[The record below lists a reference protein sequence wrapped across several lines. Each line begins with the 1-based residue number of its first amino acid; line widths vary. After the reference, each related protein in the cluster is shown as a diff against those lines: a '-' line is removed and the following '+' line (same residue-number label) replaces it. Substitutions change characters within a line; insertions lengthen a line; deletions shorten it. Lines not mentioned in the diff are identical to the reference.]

1 MKKLFVLLL
10 CMVMVISMFAA
21 CRGGDNTTA
30 STNGGGENTV
40 PSQTDPTESTAP
52 LLESPYPKDLAAA
65 EEITFEPLY
74 YLSFEDN
81 TNLTPVVQ
89 QAHNDAD
96 GDGICDTCTLT
107 GATYEIV
114 PSDNKILH
122 TNGVSGSCIYLD
134 GSYGVKLENLV
145 ETADDSYTI
154 SFWVNVQTMAN
165 YMPSLQIGRNVG
177 MEGVNEA
184 CTWINVTQTDFFSA
198 GGSFP
203 CIWNRNSSIDLDGDP
218 TTLEGVW
225 PWLNKLDDTVYGKKE
240 WIMVT
245 IVATGDAYEHY
256 DADTGISEP
265 RIGAYLYINGVE
277 VMNGTAD
284 GVTSLGVA
292 STYHG
297 LSPEILKGD
306 GLEGYLAINYWDLCM
321 RAYFDELYIFDE
333 ALTAGQVATLW
344 SRGDATVET
353 VKPEDAAPETGAPV
367 DTNAIDVI
375 GTPDM
380 MLGWWSDW
388 SKGFE
393 LAEGQTLTMKL
404 NNYTQGPNNWNN
416 FLAVLCNVQTPGHSA
431 PTDVEGYAEYAV
443 IRADNYGWGA
453 NYLGNVYNEDG
464 TVASSAGVMTCSWTD
479 WAAWLEVMKDAEVEL
494 VWTRTN
500 GTVSCAMTFTGAD
513 GTVMTCSG
521 DVLADMG
528 DQPLF
533 IFITAE
539 MAYVEILSVE

>member
-1 MKKLFVLLL
+1 MKKLLAMLL
-10 CMVMVISMFAA
+10 CLVMVVSLFAA
-21 CRGGDNTTA
+21 CGGGDDTTA
-30 STNGGGENTV
+30 STKGTGGNTV
-40 PSQTDPTESTAP
+40 PSQTDPSESTEP
-52 LLESPYPKDLAAA
+52 LLESPYPKELAPA
-65 EEITFEPLY
+65 EEIPFTPLY
-74 YLSFEDN
+74 HLTFDDA
-81 TNLTPVVQ
+81 TNLTPLVQ
-89 QAHNDAD
+89 ATKSE
-96 GDGICDTCTLT
+96 GSTLD
-107 GATYEIV
+107 GATYELV
-114 PSDNKILH
+114 ESDNQILF
-122 TNGVSGSCIYLD
+122 TNGPVGSCIYLD
-134 GSYGVKLENLV
+134 GTYGLRLDNLV
-145 ETADDSYTI
+145 NTQDDSYTI

-165 YMPSLQIGRNVG
+165 FMPSLTIGRNMGDAGDDKTV
-177 MEGVNEA
+177 
-184 CTWINVTQTDFFSA
+184 TWINVTQTDFFGA

-218 TTLEGVW
+218 SVLEGVW
-225 PWLNKLDDTVYGKKE
+225 PWLNKLDDTIYGKKE

-245 IVATGDAYEHY
+245 IVATGEAYEHY

-284 GVTSLGVA
+284 GVTSLGIA

-297 LSPEILKGD
+297 LSPEILMGD
-306 GLEGYLAINYWDLCM
+306 GLEGYLGINYWDLTM
-321 RAYFDELYIFDE
+321 RAYFDDLYIYDE
-333 ALTAGQVATLW
+333 ALTAGQVASLW
-344 SRGDATVET
+344 ALGDATVET
-353 VKPEDAAPETGAPV
+353 KKPEASAPETGAPV
-367 DTNAIDVI
+367 DPNAIDVI

-404 NNYTQGPNNWNN
+404 NNYTLGGSNWNN

-431 PTDVEGYAEYAV
+431 PTNVEGYAEYAV

-464 TVASSAGVMTCSWTD
+464 TVVSSGVMTMDWTD
-479 WAAWLEVMKDAEVEL
+479 WAAWLNLMKDAEVEL

-500 GTVSCAMTFTGAD
+500 GTVSVAMTFTGAD
-513 GTVMTCSG
+513 GTVMSCYG

-528 DQPLF
+528 DQPLY